1 MRRALYIIILAL
13 LPMVSYAQSIA
24 DLTRKAEIEK
34 NPLHIYSNIGN
45 YNNGLYIVRKDN
57 NEEGTYAY
65 GVVNEDGTVYIPVEY
80 DRIEFTN
87 EYGAYEDNVYKC
99 EKNGKWGLVSSTN
112 GTLLPCEYSSLS
124 NKGNGIW
131 QTFKSGKYG
140 YIQLNRLSSITT
152 LIPCIYE
159 SLGDY
164 SSDSYIHATLKG
176 KKGMIDSKNK
186 IIIPFEYSNVG
197 NPCHTSN
204 GYSIIWV
211 EKDGKLGIYN
221 DDGKELQ
228 PCDID
233 KAYTLT
239 EYNSIELSY
248 TDCPSTDYIYIVR
261 NGLTGL
267 ISGSTFET
275 IIPCMYEYL
284 SPIKTSKAFYKAN
297 GKWGII
303 DTSNK
308 TIQLAIY
315 DNVEIDGSTL
325 SERKMPSMAFQSNMY
340 VRNNGKVGMLKA
352 NGEDFISVKYDSL
365 GLYSDNM
372 LVAKVGDKYGFLNEE
387 GKESV
392 PFVYS
397 QAHNY
402 SEGLAAVVNENGKYL
417 FIDKLGNVAIKPKE
431 YDRVDD
437 FQNGTCKVYRK
448 DKVWEINREGK
459 KVKDSTK
466 KLEED
471 NVHDGSDHDDIYV
484 ENTNYGNNNDTTN
497 TLTPNIT
504 STLNFNDKIFQHQH
518 TRADNVMPHDKNKDK
533 TELKYGEISDLKKQK
548 PNERI
553 TEIDRSRYNDKDDDI
568 QLSQQFSQNICKYD
582 EVLDNFSDGLLPVT
596 KNKKLGYIN
605 AKGEEVIPCTLK
617 YYIEP
622 GMDDGSVIFG
632 RFKEGLAKVCSFDG
646 ESGAEE
652 SFGAKNIKFG
662 YMDKMGKIIIPPIYQ
677 TAGDFS
683 EGKAYVSSET
693 FNGFIDI
700 TGKKLFEIKGMIDRN
715 LEFVDGMLMTTDTDN
730 NQYLFYNSEGK
741 VVLKISMD
749 KYWRLSNFHEGLAYF
764 EHYDNINDC
773 IDRKGFIDKNGI
785 EVLNLTEY
793 KIINSF
799 SEGLA
804 AVSKDGNKFGFIN
817 TQGEIVIPCQYEGY
831 STEGDMLE
839 FNDFHDGVCLVQ
851 TQNIYINKKNEI
863 VLRVKEG
870 VNCSDMSQ
878 GLALINEYNSGT
890 NISTYGIVTLNGY
903 STLDHQDKYLA
914 QNRIESLKA
923 QQKEKAEKY
932 RREHEKIELENKIHR
947 EERQRKSQYG
957 IIPDKFTSYDD
968 AFKLIYPSKKFYF
981 NKQSSNYGINVWF
994 RGYMEIRSDNGI
1006 LSLYA
1011 GGFEISKLYNRGDK
1025 FKTEDVKD
1033 KMIRFFVMDSY
1044 REYPLVIH
1052 LPDKK
1057 ESKPYIYFEPTKMVD
1072 FREIFDSKYRN
1083 NIAWE
1088 WFEPDVGSKSAS
1100 ILFHTEHVEPIPI
1113 RYVMR

>member
-34 NPLHIYSNIGN
+34 NPLHIYSNIGD

-57 NEEGTYAY
+57 DEEGTYAY
-65 GVVNEDGTVYIPVEY
+65 GVVNEGGTVYIPVEY

-176 KKGMIDSKNK
+176 KKGMIDSKNE

-233 KAYTLT
+233 KAYILT

-303 DTSNK
+303 DTNNK

-325 SERKMPSMAFQSNMY
+325 SEQKMPSMAFQSNMY

-352 NGEDFISVKYDSL
+352 NGEDFIPVKYDSL
-365 GLYSDNM
+365 GMYSDNM

-387 GKESV
+387 GKETV

-397 QAHNY
+397 QAHDY

-417 FIDKLGNVAIKPKE
+417 FIDKLGNVTIKPKK
-431 YDRVDD
+431 YDRVDK
-437 FQNGTCKVYRK
+437 FTNGTCKVYRK
-448 DKVWEINREGK
+448 DKFWEIDREGK
-459 KVKDSTK
+459 KVKNSK
-466 KLEED
+466 KKVEVG
-471 NVHDGSDHDDIYV
+471 NVDENKSNDDMYV
-484 ENTNYGNNNDTTN
+484 ENSENVSDTN
-497 TLTPNIT
+497 T
-504 STLNFNDKIFQHQH
+504 
-518 TRADNVMPHDKNKDK
+518 V
-533 TELKYGEISDLKKQK
+533 Y
-548 PNERI
+548 
-553 TEIDRSRYNDKDDDI
+553 DKDLASTPTVISTSQPNNI
-568 QLSQQFSQNICKYD
+568 QLSQNFSSNISKYD
-582 EVLDNFSDGLLPVT
+582 AVLGNFSDGLLPVT

-605 AKGEEVIPCTLK
+605 AEGEEVIPCTKK

-622 GMDDGSVIFG
+622 GMDDGIVKYGSFHD
-632 RFKEGLAKVCSFDG
+632 GLAQVYSFEG
-646 ESGAEE
+646 ESGAIE
-652 SFGAKNIKFG
+652 SQGAKNIKIG
-662 YMDKMGKIIIPPIYQ
+662 YMNKLGETVIPAIYDY
-677 TAGDFS
+677 ADDFS
-683 EGKAYVSSET
+683 EGKAYVRSND
-693 FNGFIDI
+693 FQGFIDT
-700 TGKKLFEIKGMIDRN
+700 TGKRLFQCKQSPNDMFFSDGLVLIIDYD
-715 LEFVDGMLMTTDTDN
+715 DGK
-730 NQYLFYNSEGK
+730 YIFYNSEGK
-741 VVLKISMD
+741 IALEIPTD
-749 KYWRLSNFHEGLAYF
+749 KYSELHGFNDGLAYY
-764 EHYDNINDC
+764 EKINNETGD
-773 IDRKGFIDKNGI
+773 IGEKGFIDKSGK
-785 EVLNLTEY
+785 EVLVLSEFYMVND
-793 KIINSF
+793 F

-804 AVSKDGNKFGFIN
+804 SVSKDGKMYGFIN
-817 TQGEIVIPCQYEGY
+817 TKGDLVIPCKHKGY
-831 STEGDMLE
+831 IDEGDIRYSH
-839 FNDFHDGVCLVQ
+839 DFHDGVCL
-851 TQNIYINKKNEI
+851 IEAEDSLYFINKKNEV
-863 VLRVKEG
+863 VLNIKKG
-870 VNCSDMSQ
+870 LSCSDMDS
-878 GLALINEYNSGT
+878 GVALVTEYDNAT
-890 NISTYGIVTLNGY
+890 NISTYGIVCINGY
-903 STLDHQDKYLA
+903 NTLDHQDNDLA
-914 QNRIESLKA
+914 LQRIESLKV
-923 QQKEKAEKY
+923 QQKIEAEKS
-932 RREHEKIELENKIHR
+932 RKEQ
-947 EERQRKSQYG
+947 EERDLEEKRRIEERRRIEEIQKQNSLQLG
-957 IIPDKFTSYDD
+957 AIPNKFTSYADV
-968 AFKLIYPSKKFYF
+968 FKLIYPSKKFYF
-981 NKQSSNYGINVWF
+981 KRASSIYGIDVWF
-994 RGYMEIRSDNGI
+994 KGYLEIRANKDNGT
-1006 LSLYA
+1006 LSIFA
-1011 GGFEISKLYNRGDK
+1011 NGIKISELYNRGK
-1025 FKTEDVKD
+1025 NYEAVDVKD
-1033 KMIRFFVMDSY
+1033 KMVRLFVRDSY
-1044 REYPLVIH
+1044 DDYPLIIH
-1052 LPDKK
+1052 LSDSK
-1057 ESKPYIYFEPTKMVD
+1057 ENKPYIYFEPMRGTD
-1072 FREIFDSKYRN
+1072 FRGDFDIRYRN
-1083 NIAWE
+1083 RVLWQ
-1088 WFEPDVGSKSAS
+1088 WVEPDVGSNSAH
-1100 ILFHTEHVEPIPI
+1100 IIFHPSEVEPTPI
-1113 RYVMR
+1113 RYVMK

>member
-221 DDGKELQ
+221 DNGKELQ

-233 KAYTLT
+233 KAYILT
-239 EYNSIELSY
+239 EYKSIELSY

-303 DTSNK
+303 DTNNK

-325 SERKMPSMAFQSNMY
+325 SEQKMPSMAFQSNMY

-352 NGEDFISVKYDSL
+352 NGEDFIPVKYDSL
-365 GLYSDNM
+365 GMYSDNM

-417 FIDKLGNVAIKPKE
+417 FIDKSGNVTIKPKE
-431 YDRVDD
+431 YDRVDN

-448 DKVWEINREGK
+448 DKVWEIDREGK

-466 KLEED
+466 KLEADDTHE
-471 NVHDGSDHDDIYV
+471 GSGNDDMYV
-484 ENTNYGNNNDTTN
+484 ENTNYSNGIDTNN

-504 STLNFNDKIFQHQH
+504 PTLNFNDKFFQHQQIK
-518 TRADNVMPHDKNKDK
+518 TDNVIPNNKNKDE
-533 TELKYGEISDLKKQK
+533 TELKYDEISDLKRQKLNGRIKKIGCSSYNEKDDPNGLGHGLASYEFEYDNNGMLTKYSYEAPYVGDITFHYNNGKLISSSGYLGGSSFLYQKKDKTTVNIIERDKDGEERIVMTLNFYPNGVIKQK
-548 PNERI
+548 RI
-553 TEIDRSRYNDKDDDI
+553 LSSLVDPYNKETVIRY
-568 QLSQQFSQNICKYD
+568 
-582 EVLDNFSDGLLPVT
+582 
-596 KNKKLGYIN
+596 
-605 AKGEEVIPCTLK
+605 
-617 YYIEP
+617 
-622 GMDDGSVIFG
+622 
-632 RFKEGLAKVCSFDG
+632 
-646 ESGAEE
+646 
-652 SFGAKNIKFG
+652 
-662 YMDKMGKIIIPPIYQ
+662 
-677 TAGDFS
+677 
-683 EGKAYVSSET
+683 
-693 FNGFIDI
+693 
-700 TGKKLFEIKGMIDRN
+700 
-715 LEFVDGMLMTTDTDN
+715 DT
-730 NQYLFYNSEGK
+730 
-741 VVLKISMD
+741 
-749 KYWRLSNFHEGLAYF
+749 
-764 EHYDNINDC
+764 
-773 IDRKGFIDKNGI
+773 NGI
-785 EVLNLTEY
+785 EIDDMPSY
-793 KIINSF
+793 
-799 SEGLA
+799 
-804 AVSKDGNKFGFIN
+804 
-817 TQGEIVIPCQYEGY
+817 GEIISEKRDSHNNWTKRIFRDGREVIRA
-831 STEGDMLE
+831 
-839 FNDFHDGVCLVQ
+839 
-851 TQNIYINKKNEI
+851 I
-863 VLRVKEG
+863 
-870 VNCSDMSQ
+870 
-878 GLALINEYNSGT
+878 EY
-890 NISTYGIVTLNGY
+890 Y
-903 STLDHQDKYLA
+903 
-914 QNRIESLKA
+914 
-923 QQKEKAEKY
+923 
-932 RREHEKIELENKIHR
+932 
-947 EERQRKSQYG
+947 
-957 IIPDKFTSYDD
+957 
-968 AFKLIYPSKKFYF
+968 
-981 NKQSSNYGINVWF
+981 
-994 RGYMEIRSDNGI
+994 
-1006 LSLYA
+1006 
-1011 GGFEISKLYNRGDK
+1011 
-1025 FKTEDVKD
+1025 
-1033 KMIRFFVMDSY
+1033 
-1044 REYPLVIH
+1044 
-1052 LPDKK
+1052 
-1057 ESKPYIYFEPTKMVD
+1057 
-1072 FREIFDSKYRN
+1072 
-1083 NIAWE
+1083 
-1088 WFEPDVGSKSAS
+1088 
-1100 ILFHTEHVEPIPI
+1100 
-1113 RYVMR
+1113 